1 MRRLRLME
9 GRGRRFALTLAAASI
24 LPFTGASAAV
34 GPSSPAGGVAD
45 QQVEIEGTASALQ
58 LGNAF
63 TAVADAVRPAVVFI
77 RVETVTTGL
86 RLPRGMRTS
95 MQGAFAGAFPRAT
108 MSTGTG
114 FIIRPDGYIVTNQ
127 HVIDGARRVY
137 VRLFDGREYEAEIVG
152 EDVRSDIAVVRIDET
167 NLPTASLGD
176 SERVRV
182 GEWVLAI
189 GNPLGNTL
197 MFSVTAGIVS
207 ATNRSMFRSNS
218 SRSAQEFIQTDA
230 VANSGNSGG
239 PLVDLHGRIVGM
251 NSAIA
256 SLTGYYEG
264 YTLAIPAN
272 LILPVVSELIER
284 GHVTRGVLGAGTLK
298 ATVEDALAV
307 GLDTVCGVVVQ
318 DVGDEDSPAHRS
330 GLRPGDVIVEIDGR
344 PVTSV
349 AQLQQSVWFKA
360 PGDAVVLMVHRE
372 PGISETVTVYLG
384 AEEPEDRTA
393 SAEHLQREVEVPCA
407 DNPLGVCLV
416 AFDKAFG
423 LPRNIDPKVIDPK
436 DAGLVVTGVCPAGPS
451 YGKIFADY
459 DIITHVNDVR
469 VRSERDLD
477 EALRYSDVGDI
488 VSVQTFRF
496 RSDETGFIRIRIR

>member
-1 MRRLRLME
+1 MRRVRLTE

-24 LPFTGASAAV
+24 LPHTGASAAV
-34 GPSSPAGGVAD
+34 GPSRSGGGVD
-45 QQVEIEGTASALQ
+45 EPQVEIEGTASALQ

-63 TAVADAVRPAVVFI
+63 AGVADAVQPAVVFI
-77 RVETVTTGL
+77 SVERVTTGPW
-86 RLPRGMRTS
+86 LPQGIGTS
-95 MQGAFAGAFPRAT
+95 LQGAFAGAFPRAST
-108 MSTGTG
+108 STGTG
-114 FIIRPDGYIVTNQ
+114 FIVLPDGYIVTNH
-127 HVIDGARRVY
+127 HVIDGARRVF
-137 VRLFDGREYEAEIVG
+137 VRLFDGREYEAKIVG
-152 EDVRSDIAVVRIDET
+152 EDALSDIAVVRIDET

-176 SERVRV
+176 SDQIRV

-189 GNPLGNTL
+189 GNPMGHSL

-207 ATNRSMFRSNS
+207 ATDRSMSVPNS
-218 SRSAQEFIQTDA
+218 SGSVQEFIQTDA

-256 SLTGYYEG
+256 SLSGNYEG

-284 GHVTRGVLGAGTLK
+284 GHVTRGVLGAGTLR

-318 DVGDEDSPAHRS
+318 DVGDENSPAYRS
-330 GLRPGDVIVEIDGR
+330 GLRPGDVIVEVDGR
-344 PVTSV
+344 RVISV
-349 AQLQQSVWFKA
+349 AQLQRSVWFKA
-360 PGDAVVLMVHRE
+360 PGDSVVLRVYRE
-372 PGISETVTVYLG
+372 AGTPGTVTVYLG
-384 AEEPEDRTA
+384 AEETDEGMAPAR
-393 SAEHLQREVEVPCA
+393 AEQRVVEVPCA

-416 AFDKAFG
+416 AFEEAFG
-423 LPRNIDPKVIDPK
+423 LPRDIIDPK
-436 DAGLVVTGVCPAGPS
+436 DAGLLVTGVLPAGPS

-469 VRSERDLD
+469 VRSEHDLED
-477 EALRYSDVGDI
+477 ALRDAAEGDI
-488 VSVQTFRF
+488 VSVQTYRL
-496 RSDETGFIRIRIR
+496 SSEKTGFTRIRIR

>member
-1 MRRLRLME
+1 MRRLRLTE

-34 GPSSPAGGVAD
+34 GPSSSAD
-45 QQVEIEGTASALQ
+45 GFAEQQVEIEATATVLQ

-95 MQGAFAGAFPRAT
+95 MRGAFAGAFPRAT
-108 MSTGTG
+108 TSTGTG
-114 FIIRPDGYIVTNQ
+114 FIVQPDGYIVTNQ

-137 VRLFDGREYEAEIVG
+137 VHLFDGREYEAEIVG
-152 EDVRSDIAVVRIDET
+152 EDAPSDIAVLRIDET

-176 SERVRV
+176 SERLRV

-207 ATNRSMFRSNS
+207 ATDRSMFRSNS
-218 SRSAQEFIQTDA
+218 SRWAQEFIQTDA
-230 VANSGNSGG
+230 VANRGNSGG

-264 YTLAIPAN
+264 YTLAIPAK
-272 LILPVVSELIER
+272 IVLPVVSELIEQ
-284 GHVTRGVLGAGTLK
+284 GHVTRGVLGAATLK

-318 DVGDEDSPAHRS
+318 DVGGEGSPAYRS
-330 GLRPGDVIVEIDGR
+330 GLRPGDVIVEVDGR
-344 PVTSV
+344 RVMSV

-360 PGDAVVLMVHRE
+360 PGDSVVLMVHRE
-372 PGISETVTVYLG
+372 SGVPQNVTVYLG

-393 SAEHLQREVEVPCA
+393 SAKLDQREVDVPCA
-407 DNPLGVCLV
+407 DNPLGVCLQSI
-416 AFDKAFG
+416 DKAFG
-423 LPRNIDPKVIDPK
+423 LPRDVDPK
-436 DAGLVVTGVCPAGPS
+436 DAGLVVTGVRPAGPS

-469 VRSERDLD
+469 VRSEHDLD

-496 RSDETGFIRIRIR
+496 RSEETGFIRIRIR